1 MKYFI
6 SFIAG
11 FVACIIFITS
21 ILKKVEKL
29 INILWK
35 YKPLEIILCD
45 DLIPSFKKF
54 IVSSVEYLLYG
65 STPSSEYRYNTR
77 GFNDEHR
84 VTYYRPYYR
93 EENKK

>member
-21 ILKKVEKL
+21 ILKKVGKL
-29 INILWK
+29 IYILQRCK
-35 YKPLEIILCD
+35 SLEIILYD
-45 DLIPSFKKF
+45 ELMPSFKRF
-54 IVSSVEYLLYG
+54 IISSIEYLLYG
-65 STPSSEYRYNTR
+65 NTPSYKRN
-77 GFNDEHR
+77 R

-93 EENKK
+93 KENEE

>member
-21 ILKKVEKL
+21 ILKKIENL
-29 INILWK
+29 INILWR
-35 YKPLEIILCD
+35 YEPLEIILCD
-45 DLIPSFKKF
+45 ELIPSCKKF
-54 IVSSVEYLLYG
+54 IVSSIEYLLYG
-65 STPSSEYRYNTR
+65 SIPSYKRH
-77 GFNDEHR
+77 GVIH
-84 VTYYRPYYR
+84 YR